1 MDEKIKPYSADELN
15 TRLERVN
22 SWIDNCDQKASIL
35 LAFAGAL
42 AAVLLTSD
50 ILTSGHERLV
60 VPFVDYWRGDKEI
73 SFSFTNLVISL
84 ILLPILYHIWQMVV
98 YLLLVLKPKTKIEE
112 FEEGAESR
120 IEKNSAL
127 HYGVIAQKK
136 YNDFN
141 DQCKGQTEDNYLNDL
156 CSQIYCNSKICN
168 DKFDNYKSGL
178 SHFVKFLGW
187 CTFEIVFIFLF

>member
-1 MDEKIKPYSADELN
+1 MEDDIKPYSAEELN
-15 TRLERVN
+15 TRLDRVN

-42 AAVLLTSD
+42 AAVLLTSN
-50 ILTSGHERLV
+50 ILASGHERLI
-60 VPFVDYWRGDKEI
+60 VPFVNYWNGDKEI
-73 SFSFTNLVISL
+73 PFSFSNLVIFLSL
-84 ILLPILYHIWQMVV
+84 IPILYHVWQMVV

-112 FEEGAESR
+112 FGEGVESR

-141 DQCKGQTEDNYLNDL
+141 DQCKEQTDENYLNDL

-168 DKFDNYKSGL
+168 DKFDNYKTGL